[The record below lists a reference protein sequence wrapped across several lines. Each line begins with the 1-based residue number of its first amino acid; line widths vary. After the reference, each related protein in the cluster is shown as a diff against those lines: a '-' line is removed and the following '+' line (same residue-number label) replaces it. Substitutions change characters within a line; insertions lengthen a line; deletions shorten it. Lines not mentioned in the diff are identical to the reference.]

1 MTTFDWIIVVV
12 VNASVIAYGIYLA
25 RGTKTSGEWFL
36 GNRALPWWL
45 VGLSMFATNVDN
57 FDLVSMGGTGSV
69 EGFHVLT
76 VHSLGSVIAGILV
89 AFFIAPAL
97 YRAGL
102 FTNAEYLEARFGRSA
117 RALSALIQ
125 IQYRANVLGL
135 MMWSIILLLMALV
148 DLTEQQA
155 LAVVIVL
162 VVFSALYTAWGGLRS
177 VVITDA
183 LQGVVMMAGAIVVF
197 VAVWTAAGGWTG
209 MEAKLEA
216 ISAAEVKGLKC
227 DAPKDL
233 TRVSSYRGASGST
246 SPFVVV
252 LGWIIIAGGY
262 WTVNHTQ
269 MMRLLGTRSLWDMRV
284 AALCGTAISLPIMIV
299 AIMIGF
305 FGRALHP
312 ELEHAD
318 EIFPFLANRYLVF
331 PGLKGVV
338 VAALIAAAVS
348 TFDSM
353 GSALSAVFTRDLYAR
368 FFVRNRGDAHYVAVG
383 RIATCAVLGL
393 GFLYLPFIK
402 SQSTMLGSFVTLIS
416 VFVTPLFV
424 LYVAGAMTRTHPR
437 SGIVGLLAV
446 TAYGLVALC
455 DREQI
460 WAPWLPGWVTGKW
473 AAFLWSVGVT
483 AAAMAVTTLLLGPKR
498 VEPPGAA
505 ATSSSGWLARSSAQL
520 PPLREHPFRD
530 RVPRLLNP
538 VWIAGALLALSAY
551 LVFVVFW

>member
-1 MTTFDWIIVVV
+1 MTALDWIIVVV
-12 VNASVIAYGIYLA
+12 LNASVIAYGIYLA

-57 FDLVSMGGTGSV
+57 FDLVSMGGTASV

-76 VHSLGSVIAGILV
+76 VHSLGAVLAGVVV

-135 MMWSIILLLMALV
+135 MMWSVILLLMALV
-148 DLTEQQA
+148 GLTEEQA
-155 LAVVIVL
+155 LTVVIAL

-183 LQGVVMMAGAIVVF
+183 LQGVVMMAGATVVF
-197 VAVWTAAGGWTG
+197 VAVWNAAGGWSG
-209 MEAKLEA
+209 MEAKLAA
-216 ISAAEVKGLKC
+216 IPAAEVKGLKC
-227 DAPKDL
+227 EAPEDL

-246 SPFVVV
+246 SPFVIV
-252 LGWIIIAGGY
+252 LGWIVIAGGY

-269 MMRLLGTRSLWDMRV
+269 MMRLLGTRSLWDMKL
-284 AALCGTAISLPIMIV
+284 AALFGTAISLPIMIV
-299 AIMIGF
+299 AMMIGI

-312 ELEHAD
+312 GLEKAD
-318 EIFPFLANRYLVF
+318 EIFPFLANSYLDS
-331 PGLKGVV
+331 PGLKGIV

-368 FFVRNRGDAHYVAVG
+368 FFVRNRADAHYVAVG
-383 RIATCAVLGL
+383 RLATCAVLGL

-402 SQSTMLGSFVTLIS
+402 SKSTMLGSFVTLIS

-424 LYVAGAMTRTHPR
+424 LYVVGAMTRAHPR
-437 SGIVGLLAV
+437 SGIVGLLAG
-446 TAYGLVALC
+446 TAYGIVALC
-455 DREQI
+455 DRERI
-460 WAPWLPGWVTGKW
+460 WEPWLPYWVTGRW
-473 AAFLWSVGVT
+473 VAFLWSVGVT
-483 AAAMAVTTLLLGPKR
+483 STAMAVTTILFGPKP
-498 VEPPGAA
+498 VEPTGTVETP
-505 ATSSSGWLARSSAQL
+505 SRGWLARSSADL
-520 PPLREHPFRD
+520 PPLREHPFPG

-538 VWIAGALLALSAY
+538 AWLAGALLALCAY
-551 LVFVVFW
+551 LVFVLFW